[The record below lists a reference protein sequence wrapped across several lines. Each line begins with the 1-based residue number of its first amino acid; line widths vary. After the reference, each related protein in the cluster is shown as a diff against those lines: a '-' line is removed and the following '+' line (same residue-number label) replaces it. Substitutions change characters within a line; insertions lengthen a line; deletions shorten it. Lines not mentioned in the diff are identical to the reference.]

1 MLKVKGVMVYPP
13 AVEGVINAFVP
24 RVTGEFRIVLDE
36 PPPRV
41 VPPLKLKVEYG
52 EGVTEDQLESLTEE
66 IAEAMHRRAK
76 IRPKITWVAPNT
88 LERFL
93 KKKKI
98 FEKTYE
104 KVEE

>member
-1 MLKVKGVMVYPP
+1 MLKVKGVMIYPP

-52 EGVTEDQLESLTEE
+52 VGIKEEQLAALAEEITEE
-66 IAEAMHRRAK
+66 MHRRVK
-76 IRPKITWVAPNT
+76 ISPKIIWVPPNT

-93 KKKKI
+93 KKKKL

-104 KVEE
+104 K